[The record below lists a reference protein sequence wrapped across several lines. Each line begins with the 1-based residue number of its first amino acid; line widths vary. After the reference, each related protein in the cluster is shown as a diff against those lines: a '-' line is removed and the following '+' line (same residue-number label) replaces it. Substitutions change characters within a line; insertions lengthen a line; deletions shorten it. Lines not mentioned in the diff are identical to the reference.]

1 MSHHV
6 IEFKDLHYTY
16 PGGREALKGITFSI
30 YHGESVG
37 LVGANGA
44 GKSTLLMQLTGLLL
58 PTKGQACIGEIP
70 IEKGTLALIRQKL
83 GFVFQ
88 NPEDQLFMGTV
99 YDDVAFGPRN
109 YKLSEE
115 IVEQKVTQALSV
127 VGIAHLKDRPP
138 YKLSG
143 GEKHLASIATALSME
158 PDILIMDEPTA
169 ALDPKA
175 RRRIIN
181 LLNQFTHT
189 KIIATHDLDMVLETC
204 TRTIIIKDGLVAYD
218 GPTVELLTDE
228 VLMDECGLELPLCLQ
243 NTVYKNIPHQLN

>member
-1 MSHHV
+1 M
-6 IEFKDLHYTY
+6 D
-16 PGGREALKGITFSI
+16 
-30 YHGESVG
+30 
-37 LVGANGA
+37 
-44 GKSTLLMQLTGLLL
+44 
-58 PTKGQACIGEIP
+58 
-70 IEKGTLALIRQKL
+70 
-83 GFVFQ
+83 
-88 NPEDQLFMGTV
+88 
-99 YDDVAFGPRN
+99 
-109 YKLSEE
+109 
-115 IVEQKVTQALSV
+115 
-127 VGIAHLKDRPP
+127 
-138 YKLSG
+138 
-143 GEKHLASIATALSME
+143 